1 MKLRLQRCSVL
12 LAGLA
17 VGCFQPKQPL
27 RNGFLTPEL
36 ESPRPV
42 NAALP
47 VEMSEPARVVVDTTD
62 SPSVALAEAE
72 PEHKPVPRK
81 KLRVEPHVDAT
92 QQAMNLQPEVSAMG
106 ELSTTDDVA
115 VSPGQI
121 STELARVEDA
131 LNRMHRTLT
140 RQEQRTVAQIREF
153 VKEARV
159 ALAGG
164 DADGAAT
171 LANKAKILLRELNP

>member
-1 MKLRLQRCSVL
+1 MKFRLPQCSVL

-36 ESPRPV
+36 ESPRPG

-47 VEMSEPARVVVDTTD
+47 VEMSEPARVVVDATD
-62 SPSVALAEAE
+62 SPRVALAEEE
-72 PEHKPVPRK
+72 PEHKPVPHR
-81 KLRVEPHVDAT
+81 RQHVEPHADVT
-92 QQAMNLQPEVSAMG
+92 QQAMNLQPEVSAVG

-115 VSPGQI
+115 LSPNQI
-121 STELARVEDA
+121 SSELAQVEDA
-131 LNRMHRTLT
+131 LNKMHRTLT

-153 VKEARV
+153 VKEARQ

-171 LANKAKILLRELNP
+171 LTSKAKILLRELNP